1 MADAGTTTSHV
12 KSAMRT
18 LDIIEYVVA
27 RGSPAVAQEIASAL
41 AIPVSSLSY
50 LLATLVE
57 RGYLA
62 REGRHYLPG
71 VGLQR
76 LQARSA
82 PSLEDRVAP
91 LVRALRVQLNE
102 TASFFVRDG
111 WQLQTLVTES
121 SEHALRYAIAV
132 GARAPLH
139 GLAAGKA
146 ILAAMPE
153 DEFERYLRESR
164 RESFTEATMVSA
176 ADLRREIA
184 LTRKR
189 GYGRTGSEYSV
200 GIEGLACAAM
210 AGGEVIGAF
219 AVAIPAVRFDDGVE
233 RRVADLLMRT
243 AGLLDG

>member
-1 MADAGTTTSHV
+1 
-12 KSAMRT
+12 
-18 LDIIEYVVA
+18 
-27 RGSPAVAQEIASAL
+27 
-41 AIPVSSLSY
+41 
-50 LLATLVE
+50 
-57 RGYLA
+57 
-62 REGRHYLPG
+62 
-71 VGLQR
+71 
-76 LQARSA
+76 
-82 PSLEDRVAP
+82 
-91 LVRALRVQLNE
+91 
-102 TASFFVRDG
+102 
-111 WQLQTLVTES
+111 LVTES

>member
-1 MADAGTTTSHV
+1 MAEPTTSHV

-27 RGSPAVAQEIASAL
+27 RGGPCVAQEIASAL

-62 REGRHYLPG
+62 REGRSYLPG

-91 LVRALRVQLNE
+91 LVKALRVQLNE
-102 TASFFVRDG
+102 TTSFFVRDG
-111 WQLQTLVTES
+111 WQLQTLVTETS
-121 SEHALRYAIAV
+121 DHALRYAIGV
-132 GARAPLH
+132 GTRAPLH

-146 ILAAMPE
+146 ILAALPE
-153 DEFERYLRESR
+153 AEFEAYLAESQREV
-164 RESFTEATMVSA
+164 FTQATMVDA
-176 ADLRREIA
+176 AALREQVA
-184 LTRKR
+184 LIRAACFA
-189 GYGRTGSEYSV
+189 RTSSEYSV
-200 GIEGLACAAM
+200 GIEGLGLAVVS
-210 AGGEVIGAF
+210 GGQVIGAL
-219 AVAIPAVRFDDGVE
+219 AVAIPAVRFDAGVE
-233 RRVADLLMRT
+233 RRVSALLAHTAAMIAD
-243 AGLLDG
+243 